1 MTAIRFIWKCGLG
14 KFYPQPISLSEIQLS
29 SVLSSWIYKKSNKK
43 STIYRCLDT
52 WVNNISFRPETSYFK
67 SPIATEHYPLL
78 FQLYQADWLQLRFTK
93 EDQYHEEVTQLLNN
107 LSCFLDMRFVF
118 ALGILIFL
126 SPDGKVSSFVFQ
138 EPYCTVISHHPYA
151 CLRPAFCLVEMAP
164 SFMCNPFIITH
175 IYWKTVTL
183 VLHPR

>member
-14 KFYPQPISLSEIQLS
+14 KFYPQPISLNEIQLS
-29 SVLSSWIYKKSNKK
+29 SVLPGWIYNKSNKK

-78 FQLYQADWLQLRFTK
+78 FQLYQADRLQLRFTK

-107 LSCFLDMRFVF
+107 LSCFFKLLENDVGPFLRRLLVISSGLVQSPKRRQPECCSFSTCISNK
-118 ALGILIFL
+118 LLKIIFL
-126 SPDGKVSSFVFQ
+126 SRKFVYGIQCNHSFN
-138 EPYCTVISHHPYA
+138 H
-151 CLRPAFCLVEMAP
+151 LVNCVN
-164 SFMCNPFIITH
+164 SFES
-175 IYWKTVTL
+175 
-183 VLHPR
+183 